1 MTLWIAVPLVL
12 LLLVIVLILSSSLHF
27 HFRLCRVG
35 KDDRVELDVTAL
47 FGLIKYHYELP
58 KVIYAGI
65 ERGVRVK
72 LEKSGLAPVRSDDEQ
87 VGDIDKETVDNWL
100 DSIKKMLK
108 ATRYFKKWFKKTAAH
123 VRITKL
129 DWSTDF
135 SLEDAALTATAV
147 GALWGLKWSLA
158 GLLSKWVRLQKS
170 PRLFVKPVFEDNF
183 SFTSELVCTGNVS
196 IAYMIYAGIGLLRR
210 ISKETGGLR
219 RWKALLSKS
228 RGIKGHHSS

>member
-1 MTLWIAVPLVL
+1 MTLWIVVPLVL

-35 KDDRVELDVTAL
+35 KDDRVELDVTTL
-47 FGLIKYHYELP
+47 FGLLKYHYELP

-72 LEKSGLAPVRSDDEQ
+72 LEQSGIAPVRSEQ
-87 VGDIDKETVDNWL
+87 DKEGDIDKETVDNWL
-100 DSIKKMLK
+100 DSIKKVLK
-108 ATRYFKKWFKKTAAH
+108 ATRYFKKWFKKTASH
-123 VRITKL
+123 VHITKL

-135 SLEDAALTATAV
+135 SLEDAALTATTA

-158 GLLSKWVRLQKS
+158 GWLSQWMRMEQG

-183 SFTSELVCTGNVS
+183 SFSSELVCTGKVS
-196 IAYMIYAGIGLLRR
+196 IAYMLYAGVGLLRR

-219 RWKALLSKS
+219 QWKALLSKS
-228 RGIKGHHSS
+228 RAAKGHHSS